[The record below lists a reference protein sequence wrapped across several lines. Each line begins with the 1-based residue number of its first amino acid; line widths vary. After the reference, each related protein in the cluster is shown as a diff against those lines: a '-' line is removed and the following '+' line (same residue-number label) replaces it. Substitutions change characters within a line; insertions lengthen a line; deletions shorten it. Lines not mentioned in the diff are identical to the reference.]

1 MIKNTML
8 GCVMFVLATSNAL
21 AATDKTQST
30 PTPAANWQAQTG
42 NINGIPA
49 PAFIN
54 EQNRQRE
61 IIRQQNEAYNNVIN
75 DASIAVDNY
84 NRQISRNPKDCELY
98 NDRGIVK
105 YLSLR
110 DLRGA
115 LADFNQAISINPKC
129 ASAYIS
135 RAHIRTYL
143 YSESQEALADYNQAI
158 SIAPRYAK
166 AYYFRAQLKEFN
178 LGNRTGAIQ
187 DYRQAARLYREYGNT
202 QNLEDAIR
210 SLRGLGASE

>member
-8 GCVMFVLATSNAL
+8 VCVTLALATPNAL
-21 AATDKTQST
+21 AAIRKTQS
-30 PTPAANWQAQTG
+30 TPAANWQAQTG

-75 DASIAVDNY
+75 EARIALDNY
-84 NRQISRNPKDCELY
+84 DKQISRNPKDCKLY

-110 DLRGA
+110 DIKGA
-115 LADFNQAISINPKC
+115 LADFNQAISINPRC
-129 ASAYIS
+129 ASAYNS
-135 RAHIRTYL
+135 RASLRTDI
-143 YSESQEALADYNQAI
+143 YSESKEALADYNQAI
-158 SIAPRYAK
+158 SIAPRYAQ
-166 AYYFRAQLKEFN
+166 AYYSRASLKIFN
-178 LGNRTGAIQ
+178 LGDRTGAIQ
-187 DYRQAARLYREYGNT
+187 DFRQAARLYREYGDT
-202 QNLEDAIR
+202 QGLENAIR
-210 SLRGLGASE
+210 SLRGMGAIE

>member
-8 GCVMFVLATSNAL
+8 VCVMFALATPNAF
-21 AATDKTQST
+21 AAIQKTQS
-30 PTPAANWQAQTG
+30 TPAANWQAQTG

-61 IIRQQNEAYNNVIN
+61 IMRQQNEAYNNVIN
-75 DASIAVDNY
+75 DARIALNNY
-84 NRQISRNPKDCELY
+84 NKQISLNPKNCELY
-98 NDRGIVK
+98 NDRGILK

-110 DLRGA
+110 DIKGA
-115 LADFNQAISINPKC
+115 LADFNQAISINPRC

-135 RAHIRTYL
+135 RAYLRTDI

-158 SIAPRYAK
+158 SIDPRYAQ
-166 AYYFRAQLKEFN
+166 AYSYRASLKEFN
-178 LGNRTGAIQ
+178 LGDRTGAIQ

-202 QNLEDAIR
+202 QGLQNMIR
-210 SLRGLGASE
+210 FLRGLGATE